1 MAGPQVWPLSKC
13 DRSDSQHDRKSHPRL
28 GRGTI
33 NHHRVHIGI
42 EAHDRAPAGATAEEP
57 SLPPRFS
64 ACCGSSIRLPSSGY
78 RLRNIGPREEAKLG
92 SPTPQP
98 PWSKVTSLLRG
109 NDRVLDQHLWIDELG
124 LNAGAARKVLTL
136 GPRVPGFVHGIP
148 QTDVG
153 HPDGGGYH
161 LRLVGAAKLQ
171 ETIDFLENLLG
182 CPLASC
188 LRSAAVIPAVNTKP
202 LAS

>member
-1 MAGPQVWPLSKC
+1 MP
-13 DRSDSQHDRKSHPRL
+13 
-28 GRGTI
+28 
-33 NHHRVHIGI
+33 
-42 EAHDRAPAGATAEEP
+42 
-57 SLPPRFS
+57 FS
-64 ACCGSSIRLPSSGY
+64 AS
-78 RLRNIGPREEAKLG
+78 LG
-92 SPTPQP
+92 
-98 PWSKVTSLLRG
+98 G
-109 NDRVLDQHLWIDELG
+109 NNRDLDQHPRIGELG
-124 LNAGAARKVLTL
+124 LNARAAGKVLTL
-136 GPRVPGFVHGIP
+136 GPRVPGFIHGIA